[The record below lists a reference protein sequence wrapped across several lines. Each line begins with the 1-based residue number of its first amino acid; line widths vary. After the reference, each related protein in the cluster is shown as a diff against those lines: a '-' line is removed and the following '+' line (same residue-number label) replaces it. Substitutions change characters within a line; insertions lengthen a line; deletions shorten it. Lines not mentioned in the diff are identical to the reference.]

1 MHSYRI
7 LNNKNRDPKI
17 VSNRGDLP
25 GILNFLNSPP
35 RYFIS

>member
-7 LNNKNRDPKI
+7 LNNKNRDH